1 MDITGH
7 NDHSD
12 RLRVVCDYY
21 LDFAMALRD
30 PDNERAVW
38 PCPSCEQASFAASF
52 ETGAAGCTNENCEAP
67 SSMQLLELV
76 AYLDPEMTPDDKR
89 AAAQR
94 FSQILEDRISTEQQ
108 RQHQRS
114 ESRQRAREE
123 SRWQKGLQNQRSKQQ
138 GGSEDTLF

>member
-21 LDFAMALRD
+21 LDFTMALRD

-52 ETGAAGCTNENCEAP
+52 EAGAAGCTNEVCEVP

-76 AYLDPEMTPDDKR
+76 AYLDPELAPEDKHS
-89 AAAQR
+89 AAQR
-94 FSQILEDRISTEQQ
+94 FSQILEDRINQEQH

-123 SRWQKGLQNQRSKQQ
+123 SRWQIGDQRQRAKQQ
-138 GGSEDTLF
+138 EDIEDTLF